1 MMVVVAVSAMIL
13 PGCGKEKPDLVFY
26 VGGTMQPA
34 MAELVKMYEAKTGL
48 KIEIDKGGSGVLL
61 NRIRQ
66 QKRADVFICHDPFMD
81 ELMEGHKGKLGAD
94 AWRVSQITP
103 VIVVQPGNPKNITCL
118 ADLAREDVKVAVT
131 DLTYSTCGHMLDKM
145 FEKAGVEILP
155 TSKGVFL
162 KRDGVEKEIITFK
175 SGSRTCDTV
184 KNRSRDAA
192 IVWNAVAHLR
202 GEAVQIISIG
212 KDLPVLGVDTITSA
226 TSKVREIGCIGVTM
240 ITLKCSKKPEAAQK
254 FAEFIASDEAQE
266 VFKKFGYTDIGGA
279 VKMYENGEKIAVQ
292 TMPATT
298 PAK

>member
-1 MMVVVAVSAMIL
+1 
-13 PGCGKEKPDLVFY
+13 
-26 VGGTMQPA
+26 
-34 MAELVKMYEAKTGL
+34 
-48 KIEIDKGGSGVLL
+48 
-61 NRIRQ
+61 
-66 QKRADVFICHDPFMD
+66 
-81 ELMEGHKGKLGAD
+81 
-94 AWRVSQITP
+94 
-103 VIVVQPGNPKNITCL
+103 
-118 ADLAREDVKVAVT
+118 
-131 DLTYSTCGHMLDKM
+131 
-145 FEKAGVEILP
+145 
-155 TSKGVFL
+155 
-162 KRDGVEKEIITFK
+162 
-175 SGSRTCDTV
+175 
-184 KNRSRDAA
+184 
-192 IVWNAVAHLR
+192 VAHLR